1 MSLSARIATN
11 TAIQAVGKILGLVLA
26 ILAAGITLRY
36 LKDEGNGFYTTV
48 TAFLQMFGIAID
60 LGLYIILIKKL
71 ADISDA
77 SSKAGKRPESRV
89 VNVIFTLRILTA
101 VIVLGAA
108 PFIALLIGQFNDN
121 YSTSVVFAIAATT
134 LFYFFLSMNQLLS
147 AIFQKFLQ
155 TQWVAIGELAGKLVQ
170 CSLTVL
176 VVALGGSVFWMLM
189 ILVASAGVNFFINL
203 WASQKFMRLR
213 FAWDGDVV
221 RSVLKEAWPIALS
234 IICTLIYFKGDTF
247 VMTFFETQQVVG
259 QYGAPYKILE
269 VLVTFPA
276 MFAGLVLPILT
287 QAWNVGDRD
296 RFQKLFQRSFA
307 AIAIIAI
314 PILFGVQV
322 LAPQIMT
329 LIAGA
334 DFASDAAGIERVVNS
349 LRILILAT
357 TAIYFGTLF
366 GYLVVALNKQKTML
380 FGYAFVALTAMTG
393 YLLLIPRFSVYG
405 AAWVT
410 VYSESMIVLIGLVII
425 LRTTR
430 IRLSFYAP
438 LAAVISAVIMYSV
451 LYVLLPFSSAWHSL
465 PDTLAALVTV
475 AVYGIIGAIV
485 YGCALLLTRAT
496 SMQELRS
503 LVQKRD

>member
-1 MSLSARIATN
+1 MSLSARIAKN

-71 ADISDA
+71 ADVSDA
-77 SSKAGKRPESRV
+77 QSQAGKRPESRV
-89 VNVIFTLRILTA
+89 VNVIFTLRVLTA
-101 VIVLGAA
+101 VVVLGLA
-108 PFIALLIGQFNDN
+108 PFIAFVIGRYNDN
-121 YSTSVVFAIAATT
+121 YSTEVVLAIAATT

-155 TQWVAIGELAGKLVQ
+155 TQWVAIGELVGKLTQ
-170 CSLTVL
+170 FLLTVL
-176 VVALGGSVFWMLM
+176 VVWLGGSVFWVLM
-189 ILVASAGVNFFINL
+189 VLVASSGVNFFINL
-203 WASQKFMRLR
+203 LASRKFMRLQ
-213 FAWDGDVV
+213 FAWDGALV

-247 VMTFFETQQVVG
+247 VMTFFENKQVVG

-287 QAWNVGDRD
+287 QAWNTNDRE
-296 RFQKLFQRSFA
+296 RFQALFQRSFG
-307 AIAIIAI
+307 AISMIAI
-314 PILFGVQV
+314 PLLFGVQV

-329 LIAGA
+329 LIAGS
-334 DFASDAAGIERVVNS
+334 DFASDAAGMQRVVNS

-380 FGYAFVALTAMTG
+380 FGYAFVALTAMCG
-393 YLLLIPRFSVYG
+393 YLIFIPRFSVYG

-410 VYSESMIVLIGLVII
+410 VYSETMIVLIGLTII
-425 LRTTR
+425 LLTTR
-430 IRLSFYAP
+430 IKLSFYAP
-438 LAAVISAVIMYSV
+438 LAALASAVIMY
-451 LYVLLPFSSAWHSL
+451 LALRFLLPFSSVWHNL
-465 PDTLAALVTV
+465 PDTLEAFITIV
-475 AVYGIIGAIV
+475 VYGTFGALI
-485 YGCALLLTRAT
+485 YGIALLLTRAI
-496 SMQELRS
+496 SLQELRS
-503 LVQKRD
+503 LIRKTT

>member
-1 MSLSARIATN
+1 MSLSARIAKN

-26 ILAAGITLRY
+26 ILAAGIMLRY

-71 ADISDA
+71 SGVSDA
-77 SSKAGKRPESRV
+77 DSVAGKRPESRI
-89 VNVIFTLRILTA
+89 VNVIFTLRVVTA
-101 VIVLGAA
+101 VVVLGLA
-108 PFIALLIGQFNDN
+108 PLIALFIGQYNDN
-121 YSTSVVFAIAATT
+121 YSLPVVGAIAATT

-155 TQWVAIGELAGKLVQ
+155 TQWVAIGELAGKLLQ
-170 CSLTVL
+170 FGLTVL

-189 ILVASAGVNFFINL
+189 VLVASAGVNFFINVL
-203 WASQKFMRLR
+203 ASRKFMRLR
-213 FAWDGDVV
+213 FAWDRHIVH
-221 RSVLKEAWPIALS
+221 SILKEAWPIALS

-247 VMTFFETQQVVG
+247 VMTFFETKQVVG

-296 RFQKLFQRSFA
+296 RFQQLFQRSFA
-307 AIAIIAI
+307 AISIIAI

-334 DFASDAAGIERVVNS
+334 DFASDAAGMQRVVNS

-380 FGYAFVALTAMTG
+380 FGYAFVALTAMAG
-393 YLLLIPRFSVYG
+393 YLIFIPRFSVYG

-410 VYSESMIVLIGLVII
+410 VYSETMIVLIGLTII
-425 LRTTR
+425 LLTTR
-430 IRLSFYAP
+430 IKLSFYAP
-438 LAAVISAVIMYSV
+438 LAALASAIIMYLV
-451 LYVLLPFSSAWHSL
+451 LRAVLPFSSAWHSL
-465 PDTLAALVTV
+465 PDTLEALITV
-475 AVYGIIGAIV
+475 VMYGFIGALIYGI
-485 YGCALLLTRAT
+485 ALLLTRAT
-496 SMQELRS
+496 SLTEIKS
-503 LVQKRD
+503 LIHKRV